1 MTRFT
6 ITMHQATDLIINSI
20 GKAHGGEVFVPK
32 LKAYKLDTLKDAI
45 FDILKKSV
53 GVDKIKVRVGEKFH
67 ESLINIEEIRNTYE
81 TDDGLYIVL
90 DKEMHKETFEKWNNL
105 KETKL
110 KNEYSSNNVDV
121 LTKDE
126 IITIL
131 NQEIFNK

>member
-1 MTRFT
+1 M
-6 ITMHQATDLIINSI
+6 
-20 GKAHGGEVFVPK
+20 
-32 LKAYKLDTLKDAI
+32 
-45 FDILKKSV
+45 
-53 GVDKIKVRVGEKFH
+53 
-67 ESLINIEEIRNTYE
+67 
-81 TDDGLYIVL
+81 YIVL